1 MRTIK
6 SIQWIAVLLFIVSSN
21 VFGQSVRINNDT
33 ITRLVTLSEGDSLIN
48 NGLLRRGV
56 SGKEAYLNNTGEIR
70 NLSMTNGVVVNTGTL
85 SGSLSSTGGEFF
97 NYGTINSSL
106 LITDRTKSIISG
118 TVTGEIFVTMT
129 TNTVETDI
137 RITGFIEGGLSVA
150 NGLVIIDSGAIINS
164 PITLSGLG
172 KLHVKSGAT
181 IDLTDASMEPDVS
194 LILDEGVNLIG
205 QYHGILTFKKTL
217 SPDKWNFI
225 GFPIEGDSITH
236 KIGIA
241 PLATTSSNIWAL
253 RYDYDSNQ
261 WDGNYLHWNNNARD
275 SIEVGEGIFTWAEDF
290 TTIDISGV
298 LVHRD
303 VTITKQITG
312 TNSTG
317 RWLVLANPYQFN
329 IGINHVGANTQGNGV
344 YLWNGSDYVF
354 TPANATNDKI
364 SSGNGFIVNMPE
376 GQNTYTF
383 NYNALSRDDAK
394 GTTGKRDFLTVS
406 VSTDGYKVPVMF
418 AKNEAATAEY
428 DIFDAN
434 KMFGDGTV
442 AEPYLICNDIDLC
455 KEEVNALPYTATM
468 NIKSGEARSIDI
480 IADNIPEGYSLVLLD
495 GEEEIAMNQGDI
507 YTVNI
512 ASGENADRFKLKIGE
527 KNVSITEVEAL
538 EELSIRNNNRNII
551 IEGGKN
557 VKAEVYNT
565 LGQKVYET
573 TKRNFTLE
581 GMEAGAYVVKVQ
593 SGNAVQSHKM
603 IIR

>member
-6 SIQWIAVLLFIVSSN
+6 SIQWIVMFFIVSSN
-21 VFGQSVRINNDT
+21 VFGQSVQTNNDT
-33 ITRLVTLSEGDSLIN
+33 ITRLITLNAGDSLIN
-48 NGLLRRGV
+48 NGLLKRGV
-56 SGKEAYLNNTGEIR
+56 SGNDAYLNNNGEI
-70 NLSMTNGVVVNTGTL
+70 NKLTMTNGVVVNTGTI
-85 SGSLSSTGGEFF
+85 SGNITITGGEFF
-97 NYGTINSSL
+97 NYGTIDCDIHLS
-106 LITDRTKSIISG
+106 DRTNSIISG
-118 TVTGEIFVTMT
+118 TVTGEVFVIKT
-129 TNTVETDI
+129 TDTVETNI
-137 RITGFIEGGLSVA
+137 RITGTIENGLSVA
-150 NGLVIIDSGAIINS
+150 NGLVIIDSSAIINA

-181 IDLTDASMEPDVS
+181 IDLTNASMDPNVS

-205 QYHGILTFKKTL
+205 QYYGILTFKKTL

-241 PLATTSSNIWAL
+241 PLATASSNIWAL

-275 SIEVGEGIFTWAEDF
+275 SIEVGEGIFTWTEDF
-290 TTIDISGV
+290 TTIDITGR

-312 TNSTG
+312 TDSTG

-383 NYNALSRDDAK
+383 NYNALYSPAK
-394 GTTGKRDFLTVS
+394 GTIGKRDFLTVS

-442 AEPYLICNDIDLC
+442 AEPYLICNGIDLC

-468 NIKSGEARSIDI
+468 NIKSGEARSVEI
-480 IADNIPEGYSLVLLD
+480 IAENIPEGYTLTLID
-495 GEEEIAMNQGDI
+495 NEEEIAMNQGDV

-527 KNVSITEVEAL
+527 KNASITDIEAA
-538 EELSIRNNNRNII
+538 EALSIRNHNRNII

-557 VKAEVYNT
+557 IKAEVYNT

-573 TKRNFTLE
+573 TARNFNIE
-581 GMEAGAYVVKVQ
+581 GVAAGAYVIKVQ

>member
-6 SIQWIAVLLFIVSSN
+6 SIQWIVIFFIVSSN
-21 VFGQSVRINNDT
+21 VFGQSVQTNNDT
-33 ITRLVTLSEGDSLIN
+33 ITRLVTLNAGDSLIN
-48 NGLLRRGV
+48 NGVLTRGV
-56 SGKEAYLNNTGEIR
+56 SGNNAYLNNNGKI
-70 NLSMTNGVVVNTGTL
+70 NKLSMTNGVVVNTGTI
-85 SGSLSSTGGEFF
+85 SGNITITGGELF
-97 NYGTINSSL
+97 NYGTIDGDIHIS
-106 LITDRTKSIISG
+106 DRTNSIISG
-118 TVTGEIFVTMT
+118 TVTGEVFVIKT
-129 TNTVETDI
+129 TDTVETNI
-137 RITGFIEGGLSVA
+137 RITGTIENGLSVA
-150 NGLVIIDSGAIINS
+150 NGLVIIDSGAIINA

-181 IDLTDASMEPDVS
+181 IDLTDASMDPNVS

-205 QYHGILTFKKTL
+205 QYYGILTFKKTL

-236 KIGIA
+236 RIGIA
-241 PLATTSSNIWAL
+241 PLATASSNIWAL

-275 SIEVGEGIFTWAEDF
+275 SIEVGEGIFTWTEDF
-290 TTIDISGV
+290 TTIDITGR

-312 TNSTG
+312 TDSTG
-317 RWLVLANPYQFN
+317 RWLILANPYQFN
-329 IGINHVGANTQGNGV
+329 IGINHVGANTQGEGV

-364 SSGNGFIVNMPE
+364 SGGNGFIVNMPE
-376 GQNTYTF
+376 GHNTYTF
-383 NYNALSRDDAK
+383 NYNALYSPAK

-418 AKNEAATAEY
+418 AKNEAATTEY

-434 KMFGDGTV
+434 KMFGDGSV

-480 IADNIPEGYSLVLLD
+480 IAENIPEGYTLTLID
-495 GEEEIAMNQGDI
+495 NEEEIVMNQGDT
-507 YTVNI
+507 YTVEI

-527 KNVSITEVEAL
+527 KNVSITDVEVAEA
-538 EELSIRNNNRNII
+538 LSIRNNNRNII

-557 VKAEVYNT
+557 IKAEVYNT

-573 TKRNFTLE
+573 TKRNFALE
-581 GMEAGAYVVKVQ
+581 GVEAGAYVVKVQ

>member
-6 SIQWIAVLLFIVSSN
+6 SIQWIVMFFIVSSN
-21 VFGQSVRINNDT
+21 VFGQSVQTNNDT
-33 ITRLVTLSEGDSLIN
+33 ITRLVTLNAGDSLIN
-48 NGLLRRGV
+48 NGVLTRGV
-56 SGKEAYLNNTGEIR
+56 SGNNAYLNNNGKI
-70 NLSMTNGVVVNTGTL
+70 NKLSMTNGVVVNTGTI
-85 SGSLSSTGGEFF
+85 SGNITITGGEFF
-97 NYGTINSSL
+97 NYGTIDGDIHIS
-106 LITDRTKSIISG
+106 DRTNSIISG
-118 TVTGEIFVTMT
+118 TVTGEVFVIKT
-129 TNTVETDI
+129 TDTVETNI
-137 RITGFIEGGLSVA
+137 RITGLIENGLSVA
-150 NGLVIIDSGAIINS
+150 NGLVIIDSGARINA

-181 IDLTDASMEPDVS
+181 IDLTNASMDPNVS
-194 LILDEGVNLIG
+194 LILDEGVNLVG
-205 QYHGILTFKKTL
+205 QYYGILTFKKTL

-236 KIGIA
+236 RIGIA
-241 PLATTSSNIWAL
+241 PLATASSNIWAL

-275 SIEVGEGIFTWAEDF
+275 SIEVGEGIFTWTEDF
-290 TTIDISGV
+290 TTIDITGR

-312 TNSTG
+312 TDSTG

-383 NYNALSRDDAK
+383 NYNALYSPAK
-394 GTTGKRDFLTVS
+394 GTIGKRDFLTVS
-406 VSTDGYKVPVMF
+406 VSTNGYKVPVMF

-434 KMFGDGTV
+434 KMFGDGSL
-442 AEPYLICNDIDLC
+442 AEPYLICKGINLC
-455 KEEVNALPYTATM
+455 KEEVNSLPYTATM

-480 IADNIPEGYSLVLLD
+480 IAENIPEGYSLTLID
-495 GEEEIAMNQGDI
+495 NEEEIAMNQGDT
-507 YTVNI
+507 YTVEI

-527 KNVSITEVEAL
+527 KNVSITDVEKVAD
-538 EELSIRNNNRNII
+538 LSIRNNNRNII

-557 VKAEVYNT
+557 IRAEVYNT

-581 GMEAGAYVVKVQ
+581 GVEAGAYVVKVQ